1 MGIVDSA
8 YRRLKKAKTEVV
20 DESIWQHLRGRG
32 WYSAVDES
40 IWQHLRGVNEVSGR
54 GGGTQLAWEYKGL
67 LWDLL
72 REVCESDM
80 LELEK

>member
-8 YRRLKKAKTEVV
+8 YRRLKKAKTEV
-20 DESIWQHLRGRG
+20 
-32 WYSAVDES
+32 VDES

>member
-8 YRRLKKAKTEVV
+8 YRRLKKAKTEV
-20 DESIWQHLRGRG
+20 
-32 WYSAVDES
+32 VDES

-80 LELEK
+80 LKLEK